1 MTVPQGTFL
10 AAASCLGLLTEVMF
24 GATAEEAPW
33 KGMFEV
39 TLSPSV
45 LQSHDGC
52 FSAAGLAK
60 DEERRR
66 PGETQESKL
75 PSNSE
80 GTVVCPSVGRKC
92 FIKMRAG
99 VGV

>member
-60 DEERRR
+60 DEERRSQGK
-66 PGETQESKL
+66 P
-75 PSNSE
+75 
-80 GTVVCPSVGRKC
+80 RKVN
-92 FIKMRAG
+92 FPQIQKALWFAQ
-99 VGV
+99 VWEENPL